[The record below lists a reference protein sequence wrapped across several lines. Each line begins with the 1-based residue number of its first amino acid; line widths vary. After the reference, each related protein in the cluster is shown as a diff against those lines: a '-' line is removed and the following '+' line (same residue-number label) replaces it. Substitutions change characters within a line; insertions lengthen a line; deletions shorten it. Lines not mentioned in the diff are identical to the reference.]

1 MIPDVGAGTP
11 WTALWFI
18 AALFLLALT
27 LISGVTLTIFNRAL
41 QKRDTA
47 DDERDGKIS
56 KLEEQIRTVQIEG
69 LRRNNEHQER
79 IHKLQINMME
89 CRTQQCTIQGN
100 LITREEHHGDQ
111 LRLQDVIKASNAE
124 VMGAINVLHRRI
136 DTYFGNTEAK
146 TK

>member
-27 LISGVTLTIFNRAL
+27 LISGATLTIFNRAL

-47 DDERDGKIS
+47 DADRDERIV
-56 KLEEQIRTVQIEG
+56 KLDEMIRREQLKGSERANQ
-69 LRRNNEHQER
+69 HQER
-79 IHKLQINMME
+79 IHALQMSIME
-89 CRTQQCTIQGN
+89 CRAQQCASQGN
-100 LITREEHHGDQ
+100 LITREEHHGDY
-111 LRLQDVIKASNAE
+111 LRLHDVIKESNAQ